1 MPLLKIQVS
10 EEVSSEK
17 VEVLLERGTDLVVDL
32 MGKPRGVVQVVVE
45 PGMAMAFGGEAG
57 NSALVE
63 LRSLGL
69 PEDMAR
75 ELSAGICGMLEGELG
90 VPAERV
96 FITFFDFPRPMWGWD
111 GKTFG

>member
-17 VEVLLERGTDLVVDL
+17 VEVLLERGTDL
-32 MGKPRGVVQVVVE
+32 VVE

-96 FITFFDFPRPMWGWD
+96 FINFFDFPRPMWGWD